1 MTTTK
6 NNRFANRETVVKG
19 FIINT
24 ETQEFTPFE
33 ETVSYV
39 RSTQKAVE
47 LVREKMDISDDNSQI
62 IVTVNELVNEA
73 PKPVKYNESKIYD
86 LSIDHYDDESDAQT
100 RADELG
106 ATVKRVMWHEY
117 ECQYWAIDDN
127 GEYVTEHYYDDS
139 PISFTKGE
147 MRSFLA
153 MSAGDF
159 SGYKILA
166 VHGCKKSDKPLY
178 CVIDASELENCIER

>member
-6 NNRFANRETVVKG
+6 KNRFADRETVVKG

-47 LVREKMDISDDNSQI
+47 LVREKMNISDDDSQI

-73 PKPVKYNESKIYD
+73 PKPVKYNESKIYE
-86 LSIDHYDDESDAQT
+86 LSIDHYDDEETANKH
-100 RADELG
+100 ADELG
-106 ATVKRVMWHEY
+106 ATVKRVTWHEY

-127 GEYVTEHYYDDS
+127 GEYVTEHYYDES
-139 PISFTKGE
+139 PVNFTKSE

-153 MSAGDF
+153 MYAQNY
-159 SGYKILA
+159 SGYKVLA
-166 VHGCKKSDKPLY
+166 VHDCKKKEKPLY
-178 CVIDASELENCIER
+178 CVIAASELENCIER

>member
-33 ETVSYV
+33 ETISYV

-47 LVREKMDISDDNSQI
+47 LVREKMGINDDDAQI

-73 PKPVKYNESKIYD
+73 PKPIKYNESKIYE
-86 LSIDHYDDESDAQT
+86 LAIDHFDDESDAQN

-117 ECQYWAIDDN
+117 ECQYWAIN
-127 GEYVTEHYYDDS
+127 GDEYLTEHYYDES
-139 PISFTKGE
+139 PVNFTKGE

-153 MSAGDF
+153 MSAQDY
-159 SGYKILA
+159 SGYKVLA
-166 VHGCKKSDKPLY
+166 VHGCKKTDKPIY
-178 CVIDASELENCIER
+178 CVIDDEALTKCIER

>member
-1 MTTTK
+1 MTSK
-6 NNRFANRETVVKG
+6 NNRFANRQTVVKG

-47 LVREKMDISDDNSQI
+47 LVREKMDIPDTETQI
-62 IVTVNELVNEA
+62 IITVNELVNEA

-86 LSIDHYDDESDAQT
+86 MSIDHFDDEEMAT
-100 RADELG
+100 ERANELG

-117 ECQYWAIDDN
+117 ECQYWAITDN
-127 GEYVTEHYYDDS
+127 GEYVTEHYYDES
-139 PISFTKGE
+139 PVNFTKGE

-153 MSAGDF
+153 MSAQDY
-159 SGYKILA
+159 SGYKVLA
-166 VHGCKKSDKPLY
+166 VHGCKKTEKPLY
-178 CVIDASELENCIER
+178 CVIDASELEKCIER